1 MNRELLRRLPKVDEI
16 LNDPEVADQIAS
28 MPHEQAVDVV
38 RSVLDEKRRAILS
51 GEETS
56 EDFVSHDRV
65 MRDVTEHI
73 ILSCRKSLRPVV
85 NGTGVILHTNLG
97 RAELS
102 KKAKQAVAE
111 VADRYSTLEYDP
123 EAGHRGSRH
132 THVEGIIRKITGAE
146 ACMVVNNNAAATMI
160 VLAAIGAG
168 KEMIVSRGELVEIG
182 GAFRIPDIMEQ
193 SGATLREVGTTNK
206 TRLKDYE
213 NAITENTGALMKV
226 HTSNYRVIGFTEDV
240 PVEDLADLGRKRGL
254 PVIYDLGGGLM
265 VDLSDRGIDEPTVE
279 YGMKSGA
286 DVILFS
292 GDKLL
297 GGPQAGIIIGKKK
310 YIDRMKKHPLAR
322 ILRVDKM
329 TLAGLEATF
338 EQYYDPE
345 EAKRSIPVLRML
357 TRSKE
362 DLTRDA
368 ERMRAKILERVPD
381 AEVAVERSMGMIGG
395 GTTPG
400 ILLEGAAAVLSS
412 RKRSAAYIEEQLRL
426 GDLPIIVRVHENRI
440 VIDMRTVSEPEQDM
454 IAEKL
459 AEILA

>member
-73 ILSCRKSLRPVV
+73 IFSCRKSLRPVV

-338 EQYYDPE
+338 EQYYDP
-345 EAKRSIPVLRML
+345 
-357 TRSKE
+357 
-362 DLTRDA
+362 
-368 ERMRAKILERVPD
+368 
-381 AEVAVERSMGMIGG
+381 
-395 GTTPG
+395 
-400 ILLEGAAAVLSS
+400 
-412 RKRSAAYIEEQLRL
+412 
-426 GDLPIIVRVHENRI
+426 
-440 VIDMRTVSEPEQDM
+440 
-454 IAEKL
+454 
-459 AEILA
+459 